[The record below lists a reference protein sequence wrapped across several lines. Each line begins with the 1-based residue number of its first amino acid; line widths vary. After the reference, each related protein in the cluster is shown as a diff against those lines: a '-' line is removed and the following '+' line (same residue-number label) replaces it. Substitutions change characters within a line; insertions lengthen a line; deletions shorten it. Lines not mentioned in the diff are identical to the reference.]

1 MELLY
6 LLTILLW
13 EVVQLAKKPKPTSK
27 ERRRQQE
34 VRRQQQE
41 ARRLRLIDNHHILFD
56 RSLWDVGCHQELRRD
71 LDMIVTMDRRIHDE
85 LHRRV
90 PPIPPLGSGLTMR
103 VVSYY
108 RELQCS
114 AKREMMGGENNP
126 VVGIALLKLA
136 LDQVVKRG
144 KVTELE
150 VRQIELMEDNLD
162 EQVEFILR
170 SDAWI
175 KQHYAADVGMTC
187 DAGPTSLVT
196 TDNRC
201 LAEPEEELE
210 DIIGPGAFS

>member
-175 KQHYAADVGMTC
+175 KQRYVADVGMDC

-196 TDNRC
+196 TDNQC